1 MRVSPEMR
9 ISYTQIV
16 VNLSVPRTEI
26 DSRTHACFAS
36 INFVQ
41 GSSLHY
47 DHSLRSGKELH
58 PLETAEG
65 HFAAPP
71 NSFRIT
77 IPVKKAS
84 PHGQNDFLTK
94 WNLTFRL
101 FLPLRPSF
109 TWMEQSVSLYL
120 IFDRNYSGIYTAK
133 QEIQIMT
140 KTKECCFF
148 I

>member
-1 MRVSPEMR
+1 MRVSPFR
-9 ISYTQIV
+9 RNSYTQIV

-36 INFVQ
+36 INFVL
-41 GSSLHY
+41 GSSLRY

-71 NSFRIT
+71 KAFRIA

-84 PHGQNDFLTK
+84 PHGQNGFLTK
-94 WNLTFRL
+94 WNLILRL
-101 FLPLRPSF
+101 FPPLRPSF
-109 TWMEQSVSLYL
+109 TWMDQSVSLYWISDQRIAVGAL
-120 IFDRNYSGIYTAK
+120 
-133 QEIQIMT
+133 
-140 KTKECCFF
+140 F
-148 I
+148 ILKY

>member
-1 MRVSPEMR
+1 MRVSPER
-9 ISYTQIV
+9 RNSYTQIV

-41 GSSLHY
+41 GSSLRY

-65 HFAAPP
+65 HFDAPP
-71 NSFRIT
+71 KSFRIK

-84 PHGQNDFLTK
+84 PHGQNGFLTK
-94 WNLTFRL
+94 WNLILRL
-101 FLPLRPSF
+101 FPPLTTKFHLDGAICFTLLDFRPQLFWDIYS
-109 TWMEQSVSLYL
+109 QAGDS
-120 IFDRNYSGIYTAK
+120 NYDK
-133 QEIQIMT
+133 
-140 KTKECCFF
+140 K
-148 I
+148 